1 MEHNDANSIQQFRGP
16 IITATGIF
24 LGFMLDFTTGWMPT
38 AFLERTVRDAI
49 ITVTIVSS
57 ISLMITVLYRMLR
70 MHYGEKPAKYYN
82 RTLGYFLCA
91 ICIPFLAMI
100 IIIFWNLS
108 MRV

>member
-70 MHYGEKPAKYYN
+70 MRLDENPAQYYHK
-82 RTLGYFLCA
+82 TLRLFICG
-91 ICIPFLAMI
+91 ICIPFIAMI

>member
-1 MEHNDANSIQQFRGP
+1 MEHSDANSIQQFRGP

-70 MHYGEKPAKYYN
+70 MRLGENPAQYYHK
-82 RTLGYFLCA
+82 TLRLFICG
-91 ICIPFLAMI
+91 ICIPFIAMI